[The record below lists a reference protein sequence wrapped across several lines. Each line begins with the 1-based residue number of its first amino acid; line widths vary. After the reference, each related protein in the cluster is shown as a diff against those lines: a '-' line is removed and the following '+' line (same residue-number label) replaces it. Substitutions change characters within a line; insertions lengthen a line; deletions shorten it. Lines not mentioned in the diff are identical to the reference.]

1 MTDALHL
8 VVLRQYTRA
17 IVLFQKDN
25 PGGTAGGSRVCSL
38 FPTMSERRR
47 PNLGLAI
54 RDSRPAQ
61 TSKLRVLCYFL
72 T

>member
-8 VVLRQYTRA
+8 VVLRQDTRA

-25 PGGTAGGSRVCSL
+25 PGGTAGVVVL

-61 TSKLRVLCYFL
+61 TSKLRVLYYFL
-72 T
+72 I